1 MGVMAVPPPST
12 DWREAVAADEA
23 ERFERHAE
31 MLHQLQRRNDARG
44 KGRALHRKALLGARA
59 TLEVLGELPAEVRV
73 GLFAAPGVHRAY
85 VRFSNGAAARSSDR
99 RPDVRGLAVKVLGV
113 PGKKIIPGLEDA
125 TTQDFLFIQMS
136 SLAFRDT
143 EEFMAFVRAIAN
155 PLLALPRLL
164 RAFGF
169 RLFALLG
176 RLRAALATGRST
188 LAGVRFYTALP
199 IRMGEHAGKLSLIP
213 SDPVAA
219 VSSAAAAAGPDALAD
234 DLAARLAAGPL
245 RYDLAVQL
253 YRNDRDTPIED
264 ASVEWKDDVAP
275 WIKVGRLTIDRQ
287 DTRGAGGRKVA
298 EYVERLSFD
307 PWHALVEHRPLG
319 DIMRARNVAYRVSTK
334 ERGAAPEPDGT
345 ETFE

>member
-1 MGVMAVPPPST
+1 
-12 DWREAVAADEA
+12 
-23 ERFERHAE
+23 
-31 MLHQLQRRNDARG
+31 
-44 KGRALHRKALLGARA
+44 
-59 TLEVLGELPAEVRV
+59 
-73 GLFAAPGVHRAY
+73 
-85 VRFSNGAAARSSDR
+85 RSSDR

-125 TTQDFLFIQMS
+125 TTQDFLFIQLS

-155 PLLALPRLL
+155 PLLALPRLFG
-164 RAFGF
+164 AFGF

-176 RLRAALATGRST
+176 RLRAALAPGRST
-188 LAGVRFYTALP
+188 LAGVRFYTAVP

-213 SDPVAA
+213 ADPVAA

-345 ETFE
+345 ET